1 MATFVNAQ
9 QVYDTMGLFL
19 DQITKDPE
27 LQPKFVAADTS
38 FLVRYTDPAS
48 TILVDCHARPAGGH
62 DQPRSQTATEIT
74 LDMSADDGHAFWMG
88 NLNMAI
94 ALAKGRVKV
103 SGPIAKIMKLLPA
116 MRPAFPKYKAFIT
129 SGGRQLMARFDG
141 KAVIVTGA
149 GQGLGRAYA
158 EALAAEGA

>member
-27 LQPKFVAADTS
+27 LQPKFVAAQTS
-38 FLVRYTDPAS
+38 FLVRYTDPAC
-48 TILVDCHARPAGGH
+48 TILVDATVDPPVVTTNP
-62 DQPRSQTATEIT
+62 DPSTAAEIT
-74 LDMSADDGHAFWMG
+74 LDMSADDGHAFWTG

-116 MRPAFPKYKAFIT
+116 MKPAFPKYKAFIEER
-129 SGGRQLMARFDG
+129 GGIG
-141 KAVIVTGA
+141 
-149 GQGLGRAYA
+149 
-158 EALAAEGA
+158 